1 MNTLFQTL
9 PAEVRAQLRE
19 APAPDWM
26 EPMLATLTDRRFSD
40 PDWLFER
47 KFDGERGLAYR
58 DGDRLRLLS
67 RNRLVL
73 NDTYPEV
80 AEALAQQAP
89 RRFVTDGEIVAFE
102 GNATSFAR
110 LQGRM
115 QITDP
120 EHARR
125 TGITVYYYL
134 FDLLYLDAYDITGLP
149 LLDRKQLL
157 ERAFTFR
164 DPLRYS
170 VHRHRDGEAFYREAC
185 RQGWEGLIAKRVD
198 SPYTHRRSPDWLKF
212 KCLNEQEFVVGGY
225 TDPEGTRTGFGAL
238 LVGYYEQDKLR
249 YAGKVGTG
257 YDRSTLEALGT
268 ELRTLAQEHTPFA
281 AGDPPARGV
290 HWVAPKLVVE
300 VAFAEWT
307 RAGRLRQP
315 RYLGRRRD
323 KRARDVIRERA

>member
-19 APAPDWM
+19 TPAPDWLQ
-26 EPMLATLTDRRFSD
+26 PMLATLTDRRFSD
-40 PDWLFER
+40 KDWLFER
-47 KFDGERGLAYR
+47 KFDGERCLAYR

-67 RNRLVL
+67 RNRLAL

-80 AEALAQQAP
+80 AEALAEQTA

-102 GNATSFAR
+102 GSATSFAR

-120 EHARR
+120 VQARR
-125 TGITVYYYL
+125 TGIAVYYYL
-134 FDLLYLDAYDITGLP
+134 FDLLYLDTYDITSLP
-149 LLDRKQLL
+149 LLDRKRLL
-157 ERAFTFR
+157 RKAFAFR

-185 RQGWEGLIAKRVD
+185 RQGWEGLIAKRAD
-198 SPYTHRRSPDWLKF
+198 SPYTHRRSQDWLKF

-225 TDPEGTRTGFGAL
+225 TDPEGARTGFGAL

-257 YDRSTLEALGT
+257 YDRSTLEALGA
-268 ELRTLAQEHTPFA
+268 ELRSLAQDHSPFT
-281 AGDPPARGV
+281 AGDAPTRGV
-290 HWVAPKLVVE
+290 HWVTPRLVVE

-307 RAGRLRQP
+307 RAGKLRQP